1 MYDLEGQQL
10 GNYSLTRK
18 IGEGAF
24 AEVYVGEHVR
34 LNTLAAIKVLHTRLT
49 RFETGE
55 FLTEARTVA
64 NLDHRNIVRVL
75 DFDVERDI
83 PFLVLEYAPNGS
95 LRQRHPRGSR
105 VPLNTIVS
113 YVKQIASGLQ
123 YAHDKKLIHRDVK
136 SENLLLKINDET
148 NT

>member
-1 MYDLEGQQL
+1 MSNLEGQQL

-18 IGEGAF
+18 IGEGTF

-75 DFDVERDI
+75 DFDVVRDI
-83 PFLVLEYAPNGS
+83 PFLVLEYAPNGA
-95 LRQRHPRGSR
+95 LRQRLPKGYR
-105 VPLNTIVS
+105 VPRDI
-113 YVKQIASGLQ
+113 IAS
-123 YAHDKKLIHRDVK
+123 Y
-136 SENLLLKINDET
+136 LKQ
-148 NT
+148 